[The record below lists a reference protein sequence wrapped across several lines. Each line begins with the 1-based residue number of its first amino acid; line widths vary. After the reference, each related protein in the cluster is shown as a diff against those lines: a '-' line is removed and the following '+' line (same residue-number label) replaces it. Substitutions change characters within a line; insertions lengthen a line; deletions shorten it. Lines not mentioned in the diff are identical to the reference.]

1 MEKEIK
7 NLGHKIKKLRELR
20 NFSQEY
26 MADQLGLSQSAYSK
40 LETDQTELTYN
51 RLSKIAELLQ
61 VTISDIENFDE
72 KIIFTFNV
80 NDTAVNY
87 GGNYYQNHYNT
98 DKKVIELLEDKVKL
112 LEEKNRFLEERV
124 RVLEGK

>member
-51 RLSKIAELLQ
+51 RLSKIADALQ
-61 VTISDIENFDE
+61 LSVSDIIHFDE
-72 KIIFTFNV
+72 KVILNV
-80 NDTAVNY
+80 TNNDHAA
-87 GGNYYQNHYNT
+87 GGNYHQHNYYN
-98 DKKVIELLEDKVKL
+98 DKKVIELLESQVRLLEDKVKH
-112 LEEKNRFLEERV
+112 LEEQLRV
-124 RVLEGK
+124 VEGK

>member
-51 RLSKIAELLQ
+51 RLSKIA
-61 VTISDIENFDE
+61 D
-72 KIIFTFNV
+72 
-80 NDTAVNY
+80 A
-87 GGNYYQNHYNT
+87 
-98 DKKVIELLEDKVKL
+98 
-112 LEEKNRFLEERV
+112 
-124 RVLEGK
+124 

>member
-51 RLSKIAELLQ
+51 KLSKIAEVLQ
-61 VTISDIENFDE
+61 VSISDIENFDE
-72 KIIFTFNV
+72 KVIFHV
-80 NDTAVNY
+80 NINDNATYNSVNY
-87 GGNYYQNHYNT
+87 NQHQYFT
-98 DKKVIELLEDKVKL
+98 DKKIIELLEDKVKL
-112 LEEKNRFLEERV
+112 LEDKNKFLEERV